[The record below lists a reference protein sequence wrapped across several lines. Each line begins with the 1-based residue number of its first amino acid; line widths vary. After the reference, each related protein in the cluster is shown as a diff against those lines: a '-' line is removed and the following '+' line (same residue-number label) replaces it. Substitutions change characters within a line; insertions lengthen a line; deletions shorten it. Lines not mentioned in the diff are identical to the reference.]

1 MAYTPLTFRSVAF
14 SEETFLS
21 EIAKASGA
29 PEEALPADQARYL
42 ASYLKNP
49 ESGARTILIEAP
61 YIDRHY
67 LEEFTGYYASALHA
81 PSSRA
86 VRLHFF
92 REEWG
97 TSAKE
102 ALLDRL
108 SREGPEQAS
117 SSLRDEYLGFIVVR
131 PLPSAPIG
139 RTVLR
144 PYRNPDKPRCFEPA
158 NTQHDVHLLGLTLRV
173 PGLPFQQQDQGVGA
187 CATTALW
194 SALARVARADGA
206 RAVTPLAVT
215 LAATRTLALG
225 RAFPANKGLD
235 RSQILEAIRHVGYAP
250 EILNS
255 YGDPT
260 LFQLALKC
268 YVRSGIPVIL
278 NLFNSDWQENHAV
291 TVVGYREDLSDS
303 ATTEIRY
310 NQKGLSF
317 GLRSRGLARLFVH
330 DDRFGPY
337 ARMTWVHPT
346 DGDGETDDKAKE
358 LPHLSFDP
366 YGNREAFKNFLDP
379 VKVHEAYVPL
389 YPKLRMSA
397 TDLTLLASQLL
408 PMVRHLAG
416 VERRE
421 SLLVDL
427 RFVLNG
433 RYLSEAYELGLSS
446 ARTADLVSTLLLPR
460 YIGVIRFSTGSS
472 HFLDVLC
479 DTTDIPRTPP
489 AWAPVLAFVPQDES
503 QREALGTFAS
513 TNGSSA
519 VVI

>member
-14 SEETFLS
+14 SEAVLLS

-29 PEEALPADQARYL
+29 PGEAEPADQARYL

-81 PSSRA
+81 PSSQA

-92 REEWG
+92 RKEWG
-97 TSAKE
+97 TSATE
-102 ALLDRL
+102 AILAQL

-117 SSLRDEYLGFIVVR
+117 SGLRDDYLGFIVVR

-144 PYRNPDKPRCFEPA
+144 PYHNPDKPRCFEPA

-187 CATTALW
+187 CATTAVW
-194 SALARVARADGA
+194 SALARVTRSDGA

-250 EILNS
+250 EVLNS

-278 NLFNSDWQENHAV
+278 KLANSQWPENHAV
-291 TVVGYREDLSDS
+291 TVVGYREDASDS

-310 NQKGLSF
+310 TQEGRSF
-317 GLRSRGLARLFVH
+317 GLRARGLARLFVH

-337 ARMTWVHPT
+337 ARMTWVRPT
-346 DGDGETDDKAKE
+346 SGADDQAEE
-358 LPHLSFDP
+358 LPRLSFDP
-366 YGNREAFKNFLDP
+366 YGNRDAFEKFLDP
-379 VKVHEAYVPL
+379 VKVDEAYIPL

-416 VERRE
+416 MERRE

-433 RYLSEAYELGLSS
+433 RYLSEAHGLGLSS
-446 ARTADLVSTLLLPR
+446 ARTATLVSTLLLPR
-460 YIGVIRFSTGSS
+460 YIGVIRFSTSSS
-472 HFLDVLC
+472 HFLDVIC

-489 AWAPVLAFVPQDES
+489 AWAPVLAFVPHDEGHLN
-503 QREALGTFAS
+503 ALQTFAS
-513 TNGSSA
+513 TNGRA